1 MIEIEIRGKLSK
13 EEFQRLHEKLSKE
26 GQLISQYK
34 RLSAD
39 LSPGFDPKTR
49 TWEGS
54 SEFDLRVKKS
64 GELEKITV
72 KIGEFHLKK
81 RKEIDVALKSGE
93 FLDAVLLLETLG
105 FNKGMIYFW
114 ESWEF
119 EYQGYEVKLSKYT
132 DDYYT
137 WEVESDIRKLDPN
150 ELAKSLNLSPFT
162 KQEYKQ
168 AISRENKNIHK
179 LYSFKLVEKLLKQ
192 F

>member
-1 MIEIEIRGKLSK
+1 MIEIEIRGKLTG

-26 GQLISQYK
+26 GQLIRQYK

-49 TWEGS
+49 TWIGS

-64 GELEKITV
+64 SESEKISV

-81 RKEIDVALKSGE
+81 RKEIEVVLKSGE
-93 FLDAVLLLETLG
+93 FLDSVLLLETLG

-119 EYQGYEVKLSKYT
+119 KYQSFEVKLSKYT

-137 WEVESDIRKLDPN
+137 WEVESNNRNFDPHK
-150 ELAKSLNLSPFT
+150 LAKPLNLVPCT

-168 AISRENKNIHK
+168 AINWENKNIHK
-179 LYSFKLVEKLLKQ
+179 FYSFKLLVKLLKQ